1 MDHPTPRR
9 GILFVVSAPSGAGKS
24 TLVRRLLEEVPGLE
38 FSVSYTTRP
47 RRPGEREGREYHFVS
62 DARFDAMLAEDG
74 FLEWAR
80 VFDRRYGTGR
90 AETERVLV
98 EGRDLVLDIDVQ
110 GAAQVRA
117 RGVEPVCI
125 FVMPPDYAS
134 LEARLR
140 DRGSEDPK
148 QLRRR
153 LSQARREV
161 EGYTRYDYLV
171 VNDDLDRAAE
181 ELTAIVEAQR
191 CRVSTRRAHA
201 ERILATFPVEGESQ

>member
-1 MDHPTPRR
+1 
-9 GILFVVSAPSGAGKS
+9 
-24 TLVRRLLEEVPGLE
+24 
-38 FSVSYTTRP
+38 
-47 RRPGEREGREYHFVS
+47 
-62 DARFDAMLAEDG
+62 
-74 FLEWAR
+74 
-80 VFDRRYGTGR
+80 
-90 AETERVLV
+90 
-98 EGRDLVLDIDVQ
+98 
-110 GAAQVRA
+110 
-117 RGVEPVCI
+117 
-125 FVMPPDYAS
+125 MPPDYAS

>member
-1 MDHPTPRR
+1 MHHPARRR

-24 TLVRRLLEEVPGLE
+24 TLVRRLVENVPGIE

-47 RRPGEREGREYHFVS
+47 RRPGERNGREYHFVS
-62 DARFDAMLAEDG
+62 DARFDAMVAEDG
-74 FLEWAR
+74 FLEWAQ

-90 AETERVLV
+90 VETERVLA

-117 RGVEPVCI
+117 RGTEPVCI
-125 FVMPPDYAS
+125 FLMPPDYPS
-134 LEARLR
+134 LVARLK
-140 DRGSEDPK
+140 DRRSEDPT

-153 LSQARREV
+153 LSQARREA

-171 VNDDLDRAAE
+171 VNDDLDRAAGD
-181 ELTAIVEAQR
+181 LTAIVEAQR
-191 CRVSTRRAHA
+191 CRISTRRAEA